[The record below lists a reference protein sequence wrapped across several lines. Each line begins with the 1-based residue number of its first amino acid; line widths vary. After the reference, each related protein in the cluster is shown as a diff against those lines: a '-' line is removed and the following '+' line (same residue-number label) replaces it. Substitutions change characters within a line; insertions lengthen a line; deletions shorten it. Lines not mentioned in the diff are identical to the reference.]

1 MQAIVQTTG
10 RARSRAARLLR
21 SVAPKASQPG
31 HPMPSA
37 QSSPRPF
44 IRRLAVAASS
54 LAGCLAAG
62 LATGSSSSA
71 QSEQLD
77 AVRAQQDRVRS
88 QLADQN
94 AAVDTLIGQVS
105 ALREREDRVSAELA
119 EQEAELATARS
130 ELADARAALAET
142 NRRLEDALGDL
153 RQLLVSIY
161 RHGEPDVLTLLLDS
175 DNFDD
180 LAATSIYLERIQDY
194 EAGVVNKVR
203 ELRTDARSYV
213 ADVEGSVER
222 MEAARA
228 AIAERQQALTASRA
242 SLEERESALQA
253 AQDERR
259 RQLAQLQG
267 KERSLVRALSPPAPA
282 PTPAAWRGGQCAADR
297 RRCPSQRI
305 VGDDQLRR
313 HGDGPRRRAAGRQ
326 GHDRRRQRDLGH
338 AVPVGRRSRL
348 VRVERLRLLRVG
360 QLRAA
365 WRRFPLHAARFDR
378 LHDLGEGGAG
388 QWITV
393 YSNPGHAFMVV
404 AGLRFDTSGGAG
416 PRWQGPRDPA
426 GFVATHPP
434 GY

>member
-21 SVAPKASQPG
+21 SVAPTAP
-31 HPMPSA
+31 PPAAWMPSA
-37 QSSPRPF
+37 HTKSRPS
-44 IRRLAVAASS
+44 IRRLAVAAIALVAC
-54 LAGCLAAG
+54 LAGALASG
-62 LATGSSSSA
+62 PSSSA

-77 AVRAQQDRVRS
+77 AVRFQQDRVRS

-94 AAVDTLIGQVS
+94 AAVDALIGQVS

-130 ELADARAALAET
+130 ELAEARAALAET
-142 NRRLEDALGDL
+142 NRRLKDALGAL

-161 RHGEPDVLTLLLDS
+161 RHGEPDVLMLLLDS

-180 LAATSIYLERIQDY
+180 LTATSIYLERIQDY

-203 ELRTDARSYV
+203 VLRTDARSYV

-242 SLEERESALQA
+242 SLEERESALLA
-253 AQDERR
+253 ALDEPR

-282 PTPAAWRGGQCAADR
+282 PTPADGEAASAPPTADVAPPSGSSATISSDGTATAPADAPQAVKDTIAAANAISDMPYLWGG
-297 RRCPSQRI
+297 
-305 VGDDQLRR
+305 G
-313 HGDGPRRRAAGRQ
+313 HGSFESSGYDCSGSVSYALHG
-326 GHDRRRQRDLGH
+326 GGFL
-338 AVPVGRRSRL
+338 ST
-348 VRVERLRLLRVG
+348 
-360 QLRAA
+360 
-365 WRRFPLHAARFDR
+365 PLDSTGFMTW
-378 LHDLGEGGAG
+378 GEGGVG